1 MAPKT
6 LGRRTCVTT
15 LRLRLLLTLF
25 CLAGAAR
32 AADAPSDQGADDTRR
47 ADAKARYEQGAQ
59 AYSSGHFKDSV
70 DHFLAADRLSPS
82 APLSFNIARA
92 YEKLGD
98 DSGALRWY
106 RDYLRRSPNAAN
118 AGDVKA
124 LVERFEARLASKGVQ
139 QLTVLSQP
147 AGATVSI
154 DDTPV
159 GVTPGT
165 FDIAPGRHHVV
176 LSLRGHAD
184 AVADVD
190 LGADHAQDVSLRLA
204 PAAVGVPGPSGPEP
218 TPAPSPAPAAAAQ
231 APPPAPAPATAR
243 GGLGVWPWVVLG
255 AGGGVLG
262 GAFVFELL
270 RESAERDAERDAT
283 QIGYKEKLDTM
294 ESRRTTARILAGIGG
309 TLVVAGGV
317 MLVLD
322 LGGSKAKS
330 AATLLVEPT
339 EGGFNTTLA
348 GRF

>member
-1 MAPKT
+1 MTSP
-6 LGRRTCVTT
+6 
-15 LRLRLLLTLF
+15 RLPLLLMLL
-25 CLAGAAR
+25 CVAGPAR
-32 AADAPSDQGADDTRR
+32 AADAPSDQAADDSRR
-47 ADAKARYEQGAQ
+47 SDAKARYEQGAQ
-59 AYSSGHFKDSV
+59 AYSSGKFKDAV
-70 DHFLAADRLSPS
+70 DLFLAADRLSPS

-118 AGDVKA
+118 AGEVKA

-147 AGATVSI
+147 PGATVSV

-165 FDIAPGRHHVV
+165 FDLAPGRHRVV
-176 LSLRGHAD
+176 LMLRGHAD
-184 AVADVD
+184 ASVDVD
-190 LGADHAQDVSLRLA
+190 LAADHAQDVTLRLA
-204 PAAVGVPGPSGPEP
+204 AAAVGTPGPSAPEP
-218 TPAPSPAPAAAAQ
+218 AAQ
-231 APPPAPAPATAR
+231 APAPPPVAPPAAAPRAAPSK
-243 GGLGVWPWVVLG
+243 GLGVWPWVVLG
-255 AGGGVLG
+255 TGGAVLG

-283 QIGYKEKLDTM
+283 QVGYKEKLDTM
-294 ESRRTTARILAGIGG
+294 ESRRTTARVLAGIGG
-309 TLVVAGGV
+309 TLVIAGGV

-322 LGGSKAKS
+322 LGSGKSKS
-330 AATLLVEPT
+330 AATLLFEPT
-339 EGGFNTTLA
+339 PGGLNTALS